1 MDRLVV
7 KAQKFQEISSPDAA
21 AVLIYSLPIQN
32 FLSSF
37 SPTLSFSSFFALLS
51 LLSRV
56 DSRLSVLLPLLEAC
70 FFFSSLYTLFLT
82 DIRFADHPL

>member
-32 FLSSF
+32 SLPSF
-37 SPTLSFSSFFALLS
+37 SPTLSFFLFL
-51 LLSRV
+51 R
-56 DSRLSVLLPLLEAC
+56 
-70 FFFSSLYTLFLT
+70 SSLSSQSS
-82 DIRFADHPL
+82 